1 MDRGH
6 YKIFLG
12 MAAGVGKTYRMLQE
26 GHAEADAGRDVVIGY
41 LEPHKRQETSDQ
53 ARGLE
58 VVPRRRVAYP
68 RRRGRGDG
76 PAGACSPARPELA
89 LIDELAHTNPPGL
102 EHEKRYEDIADVLA
116 AGIDVFSTVNVQHLE
131 SLNDQVAELT
141 GVRVRETVPD
151 SVLGTAD
158 EVVLIDLTPE
168 ALIARLRAG
177 KIYPGENIEAAL
189 NNFFRIEN
197 LAALREV
204 SLRQVAEDVESKRLV
219 LQPRPS
225 RVGTREEERVAADA
239 PKAVGERLLAL
250 VRPQPSSQ
258 RLVRRAWRSAQ
269 RLGTDLD
276 LLWVKPPGKPIEG
289 EEERQVTALRQLASV
304 LGATLLIEEHDD
316 LVAAV
321 ARVVRERGTTY
332 IMVGESQPAAR
343 PGAPARTAAAAADA
357 GDPARGRRA
366 DRRPPRPQG
375 GRAMIEHVL
384 VGLALLL
391 GLGGGYLIA
400 RSRLRGQRSER
411 PEAVHQI
418 LLPFTG
424 TEISRR
430 AVDAALRLARA
441 EDATLMPAYLAAVPK
456 QPAAGVR
463 DPERGGEGDADA
475 GGDRTARHRPGRA
488 GRRPDRARPLLP
500 PRARAPARAA
510 RPSTASSSRRPPTGA
525 AGFSGD
531 DLVWLL
537 REGPGRG
544 ADPAARPEDRRVVSA
559 SGAGVK
565 ANGTAPARAIG
576 DARPSGRRE
585 AHPQRPRRLQHRRRA
600 RCG

>member
-1 MDRGH
+1 
-6 YKIFLG
+6 

-26 GHAEADAGRDVVIGY
+26 GQTEAEAGRDVVIGY
-41 LEPHKRQETSDQ
+41 LEPHKREETSAQ

-58 VVPRRRVAYP
+58 VVPRHHVQIRDVTVEEMDLVGLLDRDP
-68 RRRGRGDG
+68 D
-76 PAGACSPARPELA
+76 LA

-102 EHEKRYEDIADVLA
+102 AHQKRYEDIADVLG

-151 SVLGTAD
+151 SVLGAAD

-177 KIYPGENIEAAL
+177 KIYPGENIDAAL

-204 SLRQVAEDVESKRLV
+204 SLRQVAEDVESKRLTFSQGES
-219 LQPRPS
+219 L
-225 RVGTREEERVAADA
+225 GTREEGQLSADT

-321 ARVVRERGTTY
+321 ARLVRERGSTY
-332 IMVGESQPAAR
+332 IMVGESE
-343 PGAPARTAAAAADA
+343 
-357 GDPARGRRA
+357 
-366 DRRPPRPQG
+366 PPR
-375 GRAMIEHVL
+375 
-384 VGLALLL
+384 GLA
-391 GLGGGYLIA
+391 
-400 RSRLRGQRSER
+400 RLRE
-411 PEAVHQI
+411 
-418 LLPFTG
+418 
-424 TEISRR
+424 
-430 AVDAALRLARA
+430 
-441 EDATLMPAYLAAVPK
+441 
-456 QPAAGVR
+456 
-463 DPERGGEGDADA
+463 
-475 GGDRTARHRPGRA
+475 
-488 GRRPDRARPLLP
+488 PL
-500 PRARAPARAA
+500 
-510 RPSTASSSRRPPTGA
+510 
-525 AGFSGD
+525 
-531 DLVWLL
+531 
-537 REGPGRG
+537 
-544 ADPAARPEDRRVVSA
+544 
-559 SGAGVK
+559 
-565 ANGTAPARAIG
+565 
-576 DARPSGRRE
+576 
-585 AHPQRPRRLQHRRRA
+585 PQRLMRATPPGVDVRIVAHRGSKEA
-600 RCG
+600 GQ